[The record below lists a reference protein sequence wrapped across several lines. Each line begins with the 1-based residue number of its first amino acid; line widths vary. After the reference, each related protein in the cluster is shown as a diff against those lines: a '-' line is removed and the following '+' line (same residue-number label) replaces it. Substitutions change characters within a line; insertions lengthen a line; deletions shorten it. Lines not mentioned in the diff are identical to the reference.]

1 MIIWEQSL
9 QVTDGVIE
17 ESIEDIAGLL
27 DNSGDITGLLE
38 LNKLHDVLELSADT
52 SAGGVGAE
60 SSDEDLRSLEEFD
73 SILSAGAEERVKLI
87 TSPLNAMLDL
97 IREVSKG
104 AHRDGLLRRVLRV
117 TISLS
122 LVGHN
127 HLGVGLGAEG
137 ARLEERLLVPDAL
150 RIDIKSCL
158 DVINSVN
165 DEVER
170 LPEVVVKE
178 ILGLR

>member
-17 ESIEDIAGLL
+17 ESIEDITGLL
-27 DNSGDITGLLE
+27 DDSVDITGLLE
-38 LNKLHDVLELSADT
+38 LDERLNLLKLGANT
-52 SAGGVGAE
+52 SASGVGAE
-60 SSDEDLRSLEEFD
+60 SSDENLRATKEFD
-73 SILSAGAEERVKLI
+73 GILSAGTEESVKLI

-122 LVGHN
+122 LVGDN

-137 ARLEERLLVPDAL
+137 AGLEERLLVPDAL
-150 RIDIKSCL
+150 LIDIKSGL